1 MHGSHV
7 LAAYASF
14 LWEQD
19 EDDDNDDGGVGGGE
33 QGAPG
38 RAAQPRQLSSAAV

>member
-1 MHGSHV
+1 MAYGSHV

-19 EDDDNDDGGVGGGE
+19 DDDDLVVGEGE
-33 QGAPG
+33 QGAPEPP
-38 RAAQPRQLSSAAV
+38 AAQPMELASAAV